1 MREIPQSPT
10 HSLQA
15 AHSDSSLHW
24 GIKPWQ
30 DQGHLLPL
38 VPEKDIL
45 CFICRWSHRLILVYS
60 WDGCLVHG
68 ISRAGVW
75 LVDIVL
81 LMGWQTPSTTSVLS
95 VTSLFGTLLA
105 VQCLTASILSPF
117 FPPSLLPSLLTPLY
131 VCMFVCLCVSLYVC
145 VCLSVC
151 MSFLVNVTFLF
162 LDKVMR

>member
-1 MREIPQSPT
+1 MRAVPHSPT
-10 HSLQA
+10 HSFQP

-68 ISRAGVW
+68 RSRAGVW
-75 LVDIVL
+75 LVDVVL

-95 VTSLFGTLLA
+95 LTPLFGTLFSA
-105 VQCLTASILSPF
+105 QWLTASILPSSLPLF
-117 FPPSLLPSLLTPLY
+117 FPPSPHHS
-131 VCMFVCLCVSLYVC
+131 MFVCLCVCVSLCMCVSLSVC
-145 VCLSVC
+145 VSVC
-151 MSFLVNVTFLF
+151 MSF
-162 LDKVMR
+162 